1 MTGSPYVPSFARRM
15 IAAGKDARELGK
27 SCEIVGRHYERNAV
41 YLMKNINTVIE
52 PLLTV
57 VLAAIVLVVALAVFL
72 PMWTMIK
79 VR

>member
-1 MTGSPYVPSFARRM
+1 
-15 IAAGKDARELGK
+15 
-27 SCEIVGRHYERNAV
+27 
-41 YLMKNINTVIE
+41 MKNINTVIE